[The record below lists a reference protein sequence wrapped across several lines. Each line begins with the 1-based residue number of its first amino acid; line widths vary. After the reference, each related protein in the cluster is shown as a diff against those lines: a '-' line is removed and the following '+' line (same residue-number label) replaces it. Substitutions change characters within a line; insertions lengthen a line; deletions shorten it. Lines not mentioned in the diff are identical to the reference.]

1 MSAYKI
7 INQDNEVIN
16 TIIASLDF
24 CEETFPDCTYEP
36 QLNVELTT
44 EEETLKAERE
54 ARAWR
59 DSELS
64 ASDYIVPLTDH
75 PQRADYMTYRV
86 ALRAWPSTEDF
97 PATKPVLGE

>member
-1 MSAYKI
+1 MSVYKI
-7 INQDNEVIN
+7 IDANNEVIN
-16 TIIASLDF
+16 TIVASLDF
-24 CEETFPDCTYEP
+24 CEEVFPNCTYELDLP
-36 QLNVELTT
+36 EPLTT

-54 ARAWR
+54 ARMWR

-64 ASDYIVPLTDH
+64 ASDYIVPLSDH